1 MSEVRAAELGGRVHR
16 ARLAAGLS
24 QEELAS
30 RAGIS
35 RQALGALER
44 GRHLPRVD
52 AAINLARALGTSVE
66 TLVGARSTLARDVL
80 FGVLGEGQP
89 VRAARVG
96 ERVVATPV
104 PGAGEGEQWGAAD
117 GVIRYGTVEPF
128 DRGELDAFVLVGC
141 DPAIG
146 MMAQLGPPSGSGRLL
161 GVSAS
166 SAAAHRALVAGRAH
180 AAVVHDR
187 VDAEAADGDPSVP
200 ADGPEDEDR
209 PDTHT
214 AADPGPAFP
223 LARWRVGIAAPA
235 EAPDRLAAALR
246 GECRVVQ
253 RDAGA
258 GAQAAFERALRREG
272 ATTPAGPLAA
282 GHLDAAMTTRRTG
295 EPSVT
300 IEPVARAV
308 GLAFHPLELHAV
320 TLLIGADHLDHAGAR
335 VLAEL
340 LGGVRLRRRLLAF
353 EGYEL
358 PT

>member
-1 MSEVRAAELGGRVHR
+1 MAEVHAGELGGRVHR
-16 ARLAAGLS
+16 ARVAAGLS

-66 TLVGARSTLARDVL
+66 SLVGARSTLARDVL
-80 FGVLGEGQP
+80 FGALAEGQP

-104 PGAGEGEQWGAAD
+104 PGVGSGERWDAPD
-117 GVIRYGTVEPF
+117 GVIRHGTVEPF

-146 MMAQLGPPSGSGRLL
+146 MMAQLGPPSGTGRLL
-161 GVSAS
+161 PVSAS
-166 SAAAHRALVAGRAH
+166 SAAAHRALASGRAH

-187 VDAEAADGDPSVP
+187 AEETAASGAP
-200 ADGPEDEDR
+200 AAPVELSAAPGAAG
-209 PDTHT
+209 T
-214 AADPGPAFP
+214 ADPGPAFP

-235 EAPDRLAAALR
+235 DAPDRLEAALR
-246 GECRVVQ
+246 GERPVVQ

-258 GAQAAFERALRREG
+258 GAQAAFERALQHDRVTR
-272 ATTPAGPLAA
+272 PAGPVAA
-282 GHLDAAMTTRRTG
+282 GHLDAARTTQRTG

-300 IEPVARAV
+300 IEPVARTL
-308 GLAFHPLELHAV
+308 GLAFRPLELHAV
-320 TLLIGADHLDHAGAR
+320 TLRIGAEHLEHAGAR
-335 VLAEL
+335 IIAEL

-353 EGYEL
+353 EGYEFAG
-358 PT
+358 